1 MSRDAKLNDLIRLK
15 RTPVAPVERW
25 QMIPTKQKQPV
36 GSRPVVTAVSSPLRC
51 TTNTHMTA
59 KTPDSTRLVIK
70 YKRTPKKGIK
80 SPCYKTPSH
89 KVATSSLT
97 QSKKKS
103 PPKSSKKK
111 TPGRTGQTPS
121 GCRFIPNRC
130 FLLCGV

>member
-15 RTPVAPVERW
+15 RTPAAPVERW
-25 QMIPTKQKQPV
+25 QMIPTKQKQQV
-36 GSRPVVTAVSSPLRC
+36 GTRCVTTASPLRC

-59 KTPDSTRLVIK
+59 KTPDSSRLVIK

-89 KVATSSLT
+89 RLATTSLT
-97 QSKKKS
+97 QSKRKS
-103 PPKSSKKK
+103 PPKSSIKK

-121 GCRFIPNRC
+121 GCRFIPNR
-130 FLLCGV
+130 